1 MKYWSIVSA
10 AWVFI
15 TLINIVKGESP
26 PLWVVCLYTIT
37 LAVVCFELALKERNK

>member
-1 MKYWSIVSA
+1 MIYWFVVSG
-10 AWVFI
+10 AWAFI
-15 TLINIVKGESP
+15 TIMNIAKGESP